1 LETAADGAAVVGADG
16 LSEGLL
22 EPCEGPADGLKV
34 VGLRDGAVEVRVVG
48 AVVVGASDVGLRD
61 GAFEAEVVG
70 EAVVVS
76 VGATVGTLDGFAV
89 INDDDGS
96 IVLRVVSELL
106 TRIVGTTLG
115 DAEVLLCFTDGLT
128 DGTIVGDLLD
138 FKVGATEG
146 TKLVGLPTVG
156 KNVGALVGPTV
167 GAAVGE
173 KVGGSAGGEVGTAF
187 GNTVGICVDKLG
199 IAVGLKVGLRVGNRV
214 TPTHCP
220 NVRL

>member
-1 LETAADGAAVVGADG
+1 
-16 LSEGLL
+16 
-22 EPCEGPADGLKV
+22 
-34 VGLRDGAVEVRVVG
+34 
-48 AVVVGASDVGLRD
+48 
-61 GAFEAEVVG
+61 
-70 EAVVVS
+70 
-76 VGATVGTLDGFAV
+76 VGTLDGFAV

-115 DAEVLLCFTDGLT
+115 DAEVLLCLTDGLT
-128 DGTIVGDLLD
+128 DGTIVGELLD
-138 FKVGATEG
+138 FKVGATEA

-156 KNVGALVGPTV
+156 KNVRALVGPTD

-187 GNTVGICVDKLG
+187 GNTVGICVGDKLG